1 MGEEIDY
8 VRYMITFFPIAFF
21 ILILYTLI
29 ARFVIRVDVSELKN
43 FNPKDAG
50 VEYVPMTG
58 EQKIALIILFW
69 VILDLCL
76 PSILPKTWILP
87 IFLNKL
93 TVFGQVAVFMV
104 VMYMKRLNYLLDL
117 PSVISADEA
126 EKLQKEA
133 AALKSEAGIND
144 FRRLLLRMNCVI
156 KKTLPMIGG
165 VFVLIRRKGLF

>member
-1 MGEEIDY
+1 M
-8 VRYMITFFPIAFF
+8 RYMITFFPIAFF

-58 EQKIALIILFW
+58 EQKIALVILFW

-126 EKLQKEA
+126 EKLQKEV
-133 AALKSEAGIND
+133 AALKSEAAIND
-144 FRRLLLRMNCVI
+144 FRRLLLRMNYVI
-156 KKTLPMIGG
+156 KKTLPMIGVIGG

>member
-1 MGEEIDY
+1 MSVQTQKSGFSQYIHY
-8 VRYMITFFPIAFF
+8 IITAIIIFGFRFLPNFGPVTDDGMVLLGAFIGAVYGWSF
-21 ILILYTLI
+21 INML
-29 ARFVIRVDVSELKN
+29 
-43 FNPKDAG
+43 
-50 VEYVPMTG
+50 
-58 EQKIALIILFW
+58 W
-69 VILDLCL
+69 

-126 EKLQKEA
+126 EKLQKEV

-156 KKTLPMIGG
+156 
-165 VFVLIRRKGLF
+165 

>member
-1 MGEEIDY
+1 MSVQTQKSGFSQYIHY
-8 VRYMITFFPIAFF
+8 IITAIIIFGFRFLPNFGPVTDDGMVLLGVF
-21 ILILYTLI
+21 IGAVYGWSFINML
-29 ARFVIRVDVSELKN
+29 
-43 FNPKDAG
+43 
-50 VEYVPMTG
+50 
-58 EQKIALIILFW
+58 W
-69 VILDLCL
+69 

-93 TVFGQVAVFMV
+93 TVFGHVAVFMV

-165 VFVLIRRKGLF
+165 VFVLIRRKDLF

>member
-1 MGEEIDY
+1 MVLLG
-8 VRYMITFFPIAFF
+8 AFISAVYGWSF
-21 ILILYTLI
+21 INML
-29 ARFVIRVDVSELKN
+29 
-43 FNPKDAG
+43 
-50 VEYVPMTG
+50 
-58 EQKIALIILFW
+58 W
-69 VILDLCL
+69 

-117 PSVISADEA
+117 PSVISAAEA

-133 AALKSEAGIND
+133 AVLKSEAGIND

-156 KKTLPMIGG
+156 
-165 VFVLIRRKGLF
+165 

>member
-1 MGEEIDY
+1 MSVQTQKSEFSQYIHYIVTVIIIFGFRFLPNFDPVTDEGM
-8 VRYMITFFPIAFF
+8 VLLGAFIGAVYGWSF
-21 ILILYTLI
+21 INML
-29 ARFVIRVDVSELKN
+29 
-43 FNPKDAG
+43 
-50 VEYVPMTG
+50 
-58 EQKIALIILFW
+58 W
-69 VILDLCL
+69 
-76 PSILPKTWILP
+76 PSILP

-144 FRRLLLRMNCVI
+144 FHRLLLRMNCVI